1 MERAFLA
8 DINEHQRIILKVCS
22 MYCDDRQD
30 SEDLFQEIVLQL
42 WKSYSGFKGESKVS
56 TWMYRVALNT
66 AITRLRKAKRRPDN
80 QRIIHDNVNVA
91 DGGSDRLDLQYDAE
105 LQLAI
110 NMLNKFDRALMMLYL
125 DEKNYSEIS
134 EIMGITESNVGV
146 KINRIKSKLKSILK
160 PS

>member
-1 MERAFLA
+1 
-8 DINEHQRIILKVCS
+8 

-56 TWMYRVALNT
+56 TWIYRVALNT

-80 QRIIHDNVNVA
+80 QRIIHDNVNVT

-110 NMLNKFDRALMMLYL
+110 NTLNNFDRALMMLYL
-125 DEKNYSEIS
+125 DEKSYSEIS
-134 EIMGITESNVGV
+134 EIMSITESNVGV
-146 KINRIKSKLKSILK
+146 KINRIKNKLKLILI
-160 PS
+160 P

>member
-1 MERAFLA
+1 
-8 DINEHQRIILKVCS
+8 

-66 AITRLRKAKRRPDN
+66 AITRLRKAQRRPDS
-80 QRIIHDNVNVA
+80 QRIIHHNVNVA
-91 DGGSDRLDLQYDAE
+91 DGESDRLDLQYDAE

-110 NMLNKFDRALMMLYL
+110 NTLNKFDRALMMLYL
-125 DEKNYSEIS
+125 DEKSYGEIS
-134 EIMGITESNVGV
+134 EIMSITESNVGV
-146 KINRIKSKLKSILK
+146 KINRIKNKLKSILN

>member
-1 MERAFLA
+1 
-8 DINEHQRIILKVCS
+8 
-22 MYCDDRQD
+22 MYCDDIQD

-66 AITRLRKAKRRPDN
+66 AITRLRKAKRRPDYL
-80 QRIIHDNVNVA
+80 RIIHDNVNVA
-91 DGGSDRLDLQYDAE
+91 DGGSDRLDLQYDVE

-110 NMLNKFDRALMMLYL
+110 NTLNKFDRALMMLYL
-125 DEKNYSEIS
+125 DEKSYSEIS

-146 KINRIKSKLKSILK
+146 KINRIKNKLKSILN

>member
-1 MERAFLA
+1 
-8 DINEHQRIILKVCS
+8 

-66 AITRLRKAKRRPDN
+66 AITRLRKARRRPDN

-91 DGGSDRLDLQYDAE
+91 DRGSDRLDLQYDVE
-105 LQLAI
+105 LQSAI
-110 NMLNKFDRALMMLYL
+110 NTLNKFDRALMMLYL
-125 DEKNYSEIS
+125 DEKSYSEIS
-134 EIMGITESNVGV
+134 EIMSLTESNVGV
-146 KINRIKSKLKSILK
+146 KINRIKNKLKSILN

>member
-1 MERAFLA
+1 
-8 DINEHQRIILKVCS
+8 

-42 WKSYSGFKGESKVS
+42 WKSYPGFKGESKVS

-66 AITRLRKAKRRPDN
+66 AITRLRKAKRRPDS
-80 QRIIHDNVNVA
+80 QRIIHDNVNVT
-91 DGGSDRLDLQYDAE
+91 DGESDRLDLQYDAE

-110 NMLNKFDRALMMLYL
+110 NTLNKFDRALLMLYL
-125 DEKNYSEIS
+125 DEKGYGEIS

-146 KINRIKSKLKSILK
+146 KINRIKNKLKLILNPK
-160 PS
+160 

>member
-1 MERAFLA
+1 
-8 DINEHQRIILKVCS
+8 
-22 MYCDDRQD
+22 MYCHDRQD

-66 AITRLRKAKRRPDN
+66 AITRLRKAKRRPDS

-91 DGGSDRLDLQYDAE
+91 DGENDRLDLQYDAE

-110 NMLNKFDRALMMLYL
+110 NTLNKFDRALMMLYL
-125 DEKNYSEIS
+125 DEKSYGEIS
-134 EIMGITESNVGV
+134 EIMSITESNAGV
-146 KINRIKSKLKSILK
+146 KINRIKNKLKSILN

>member
-1 MERAFLA
+1 
-8 DINEHQRIILKVCS
+8 

>member
-1 MERAFLA
+1 
-8 DINEHQRIILKVCS
+8 

-80 QRIIHDNVNVA
+80 QRIIHDNANVA
-91 DGGSDRLDLQYDAE
+91 DGATDRLDLQYDAE

-110 NMLNKFDRALMMLYL
+110 NTLNKFDRALMMLYL
-125 DEKNYSEIS
+125 DEKSYSEIS
-134 EIMGITESNVGV
+134 EIMSITETNVGV
-146 KINRIKSKLKSILK
+146 KINRIKNKLKIILN
-160 PS
+160 PL